1 MRFVCPMS
9 PQAVTWA
16 SSLPNVVDNLLHAA
30 VMPVG
35 GPGGRRSF
43 TLPTSCFTMQALV
56 AAIAQVHGA
65 DVAAR
70 VRYEPDPDI
79 EQRFGR
85 FPPLHAA
92 AALAAGFRADDSL
105 AALVRLALD
114 GGAVQSFP

>member
-1 MRFVCPMS
+1 MS

-16 SSLPNVVDNLLHAA
+16 SSLPSVVDNLLHAA
-30 VMPVG
+30 VMDVAG
-35 GPGGRRSF
+35 AGGRRSF
-43 TLPTSCFTMQALV
+43 TLPTACFTMQALV

-70 VRYEPDPDI
+70 VRYQPDPDI

-85 FPPLHAA
+85 FPQLRPT

-105 AALVRLALD
+105 VALVRRALEGAGDRCD
-114 GGAVQSFP
+114 G